1 MPFGSEQ
8 QALQTTWIRKA
19 LWRVRGDFHLGRW
32 IRYFYIKK
40 MIRKFS
46 MEPQRILDAGCGRG
60 QTSFFLERRFPQSAV
75 CGVDNSAED
84 LAFCE
89 TVKSAVQS
97 RAQFLKGDLAKEFP
111 AGSYDLVILTNVL
124 SAIRDSKTAFMNI
137 MKGLP
142 DGGWLILQDMNL
154 ASLKERCAGRP
165 AYEGQAHSGF
175 YLEELSAA
183 MRLQGLEIL
192 CAAQTLGFF
201 GDMAHR
207 FFDCLRG
214 SGFLL
219 NIFFPLLKILAYADT
234 LFEIEKGSGLLIVGR
249 KCRSAR

>member
-8 QALQTTWIRKA
+8 QVLQTAWIRKV
-19 LWRVRGDFHLGRW
+19 LWRLRGDFHLGRW
-32 IRYFYIKK
+32 ARHFYIEK

-46 MEPQRILDAGCGRG
+46 IEPRGILDAGCGKG
-60 QTSFFLERRFPQSAV
+60 QTSFFLERRFPNSAV

-89 TVKSAVQS
+89 TVKKAVRS
-97 RAQFLKGDLAKEFP
+97 RVQFLKGDLTKEFP
-111 AGSYDLVILTNVL
+111 SGFYDLVILTNVL
-124 SAIRDSKTAFMNI
+124 SAIRDYQTAFINI

-154 ASLKERCAGRP
+154 ASLKERCGPRP

-175 YLEELSAA
+175 YLEELSAS
-183 MRLQGLEIL
+183 MRSQGLEIL

-201 GDMAHR
+201 GDFAHR
-207 FFDCLRG
+207 LFDCLRR

-219 NIFFPLLKILAYADT
+219 NVFFPLLKFLTYADT
-234 LFEIEKGSGLLIVGR
+234 LFKIRKGSGLLVVGR
-249 KCRSAR
+249 KC